1 MVLDVF
7 DLTKTGRALA
17 AATTKEAAFFVNP
30 AHSVKTEGIGTG
42 HEVVS
47 FSNLDHGV
55 EKKRKSKGEDR
66 PTIVVPRQGSQMHR
80 NCNNSPPN

>member
-30 AHSVKTEGIGTG
+30 AHSVETEGIRTG

-47 FSNLDHGV
+47 FGNLNHGA
-55 EKKRKSKGEDR
+55 EKKKSKDEDR
-66 PTIVVPRQGSQMHR
+66 PTIVVPRQGLQNH
-80 NCNNSPPN
+80 